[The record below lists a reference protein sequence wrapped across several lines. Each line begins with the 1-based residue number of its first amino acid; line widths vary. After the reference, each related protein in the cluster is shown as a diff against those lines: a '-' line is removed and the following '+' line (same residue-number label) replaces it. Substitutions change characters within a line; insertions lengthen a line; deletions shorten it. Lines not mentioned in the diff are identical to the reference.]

1 MNYEKIIIASD
12 DYDYIDGRS
21 AYSSKNKKLTIGA
34 PRLEENENMEIAA
47 QLWTEGEDGELEL
60 SYEVPVHQ
68 IYDLMIL
75 LSRTLLHFKEAYRLP
90 LLYKPEQPMIERVGV
105 QGGAL
110 PVEVCVDNPNIDE
123 DIKSFSQSLSDLGE
137 LIGERQRTLTRILN
151 ELELY

>member
-12 DYDYIDGRS
+12 NYDYIDGRN
-21 AYSSKNKKLTIGA
+21 AYDSKIKKLTIGA
-34 PRLEENENMEIAA
+34 PKLEANANMEIAA
-47 QLWTEGEDGELEL
+47 QVWAEGEDGELEM
-60 SYEVPVHQ
+60 SYEVPIHQ

-90 LLYKPEQPMIERVGV
+90 LLYNPEQRIIERVGV

-137 LIGERQRTLTRILN
+137 LTGERQRTLTRILN

>member
-1 MNYEKIIIASD
+1 MNYEKIIITSD

-47 QLWTEGEDGELEL
+47 QLWTEGEDGDLEL

-90 LLYKPEQPMIERVGV
+90 LLYNPEQPMIERVGV

-110 PVEVCVDNPNIDE
+110 PVEVCLDNPNIDE